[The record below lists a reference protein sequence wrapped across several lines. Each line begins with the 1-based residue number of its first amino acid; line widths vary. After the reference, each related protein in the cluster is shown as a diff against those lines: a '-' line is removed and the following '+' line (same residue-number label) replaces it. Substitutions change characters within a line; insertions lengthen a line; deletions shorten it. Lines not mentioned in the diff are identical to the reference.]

1 MKSDALQ
8 VEIRPRDSH
17 QVVVLAAKMIHHRPG
32 PLLAA
37 WAVYSGF
44 SLALVAVLFF
54 ALGLN
59 PWWVWILTFVFA
71 PLFSLPLVST
81 IGHLVFS
88 PSVSFAAVMRMTLG
102 RALPFVLLFLV
113 NRLLTLGGIAL
124 LILPGLYLWR
134 SSWFLGPITLLEG
147 AELGAS
153 FRRGRRF
160 AIGFQGR
167 VFAQASNVA
176 ATLVYLSLVFAA
188 LLHFFVVQ
196 VLGLTFS
203 TLANLAQYEG
213 YPHVLGLV
221 GFSLAL
227 PFVTLVWFFVY
238 LDVRIRKEGWDLE
251 IAFRTQRAKM
261 ERHRA

>member
-1 MKSDALQ
+1 LKSDALQ

-37 WAVYSGF
+37 WALYSGC
-44 SLALVAVLFF
+44 SLALVMVLFF
-54 ALGLN
+54 SFDLN
-59 PWWVWILTFVFA
+59 PWWVWALTLVFA

-88 PSVSFAAVMRMTLG
+88 PSVSFGAVMRMIRS
-102 RALPFVLLFLV
+102 RALPFALLFLV
-113 NRLLTLGGIAL
+113 NRLLTLGGLAL
-124 LILPGLYLWR
+124 LLLPGLYLWR
-134 SSWFLGPITLLEG
+134 SSWFLGPIALLEG

-167 VFAQASNVA
+167 VFAQASNLC
-176 ATLVYLSLVFAA
+176 ATLVYLSFTFAA
-188 LLHFFVVQ
+188 ILHFFLVQ
-196 VLGLTFS
+196 VLGLTFTS
-203 TLANLAQYEG
+203 LAGLVRYEG
-213 YPHVLGLV
+213 YNHLLGLV

-251 IAFRTQRAKM
+251 IAFRSQRAKL
-261 ERHRA
+261 ERHRG